1 MPEVETKELAVRE
14 LGADQQ
20 AALESLLVG
29 KSITETAR
37 SAGISRT
44 TLYDWLKNNPAFR
57 AAYNQW
63 HDQLRESCQ
72 SRLLNLTDKATDAV
86 EKALEAGDARTAMQL
101 LKGMGLIG
109 ERKIGPTD
117 AEEMRTTM
125 ELERERRRLDLKT
138 RKELQALEDQMGGGE
153 RGASPRCLPR

>member
-14 LGADQQ
+14 LGADQR

-37 SAGISRT
+37 SVGISRT
-44 TLYDWLKNNPAFR
+44 TLYDWMRSDPTFR
-57 AAYNQW
+57 AAYNKW
-63 HDQLRESCQ
+63 HDSLRESCQ

-86 EKALEAGDARTAMQL
+86 EKALEAGDARTALQL

-117 AEEMRTTM
+117 AEEIRATM
-125 ELERERRRLDLKT
+125 ELEQQRRNLDLKM
-138 RKELQALEDQMGGGE
+138 RRELQALEDQMG
-153 RGASPRCLPR
+153 

>member
-1 MPEVETKELAVRE
+1 MPDVETKELAVRE
-14 LGADQQ
+14 LGADQR

-37 SAGISRT
+37 SVGISRT
-44 TLYDWLKNNPAFR
+44 TLYDWMRSDPTFR
-57 AAYNQW
+57 AAYNKW
-63 HDQLRESCQ
+63 HDSLRESCQ

-86 EKALEAGDARTAMQL
+86 EKALEAGDARTALQL

-117 AEEMRTTM
+117 AEEIRATM
-125 ELERERRRLDLKT
+125 ELEQQRRNLDLKM
-138 RKELQALEDQMGGGE
+138 RRELQALEDQMG
-153 RGASPRCLPR
+153 